1 MESNNI
7 FVWIKAAVA
16 AVAGAFGAAFGW
28 IGWLILAWVICMV
41 LDWISGSAA
50 AAAKGQWSSAAARAG
65 IWHKTGMVVVVIVA
79 GLADCVL
86 GITAG
91 NIPMLEI
98 EYTVLVLPV
107 VLVWYVFTE
116 LGSIAENAVD
126 MGAPVPG
133 WLPHLLEVARNA
145 AEHQGDSE

>member
-86 GITAG
+86 GVAVQ
-91 NIPMLEI
+91 NLPMLGI

-107 VLVWYVFTE
+107 ILVWYVFTE

-133 WLPHLLEVARNA
+133 WLTKLLEVARNA
-145 AEHQGDSE
+145 ADHQGDSE